1 MFYVDEADVDLNPR
15 IGHAWM
21 PKGQQAA
28 IPTPGKNQK
37 RYLAGALNSLTGQ
50 VVWVADEK
58 KNSFLFV
65 RLLAAL
71 RKTYR
76 RAKQITLNRGTIM
89 SFTKVALLVASYQ
102 TIENS
107 NYYFSLYIIPG

>member
-1 MFYVDEADVDLNPR
+1 MRPMSTYPR

-58 KNSFLFV
+58 KNSLV
-65 RLLAAL
+65 CSYAGRIKKNLSSGQTNHPYRGQLRHSQKWHYSLLL
-71 RKTYR
+71 I
-76 RAKQITLNRGTIM
+76 KQSPIK
-89 SFTKVALLVASYQ
+89 SWLVTQ
-102 TIENS
+102 
-107 NYYFSLYIIPG
+107 P